1 MPPIVIT
8 LKEDGNIKH
17 TLESKE
23 LKKQLYKNKYQMPN
37 SDEIVDGISQINAER
52 KAGNVN
58 PTTLEFTY
66 AYGQVAL
73 NSKKPA
79 NNAT

>member
-1 MPPIVIT
+1 
-8 LKEDGNIKH
+8 
-17 TLESKE
+17 
-23 LKKQLYKNKYQMPN
+23 MPN